1 MNLLGLNCVSKR
13 QNRTKTPHFLEKI
26 IKNDHFQGFWGKM
39 GILDFKNV
47 FFEK

>member
-1 MNLLGLNCVSKR
+1 MCDCVSKR
-13 QNRTKTPHFLEKI
+13 QNRTKTAHFLEKI
-26 IKNDHFQGFWGKM
+26 IENDHFPEFWEKM